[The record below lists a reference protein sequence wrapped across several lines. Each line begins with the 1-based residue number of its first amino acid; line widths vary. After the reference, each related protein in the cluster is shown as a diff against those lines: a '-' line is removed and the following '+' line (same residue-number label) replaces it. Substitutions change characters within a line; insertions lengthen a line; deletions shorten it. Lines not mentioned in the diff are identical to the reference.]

1 MSRVSELTSRAA
13 NRARALARR
22 YERAGWSVIDQS
34 IVSVCNFV
42 SILLLARFLP
52 PAEFGAFA
60 LAQTG
65 LLLVTSMQT
74 SLLTQPHN
82 VLGARLQGEEYRR
95 FTGALV
101 LAQLL
106 GGVLLCAVL
115 VLAGLALRRYG
126 DAAAG
131 AVVLALAGAALPWM
145 GQEFVRRVFY
155 TTSDSRAAA
164 SNDLL
169 CYGSQLVGVLMLVH
183 GPDVGQLSAVSALTV
198 FGVSS
203 LFAAGYGAWQLR
215 DQIDF
220 GWGAQFGL
228 RLREAWAQVWN
239 FGRWLLAHNVT
250 VWFGANGHAW
260 IVGGLLGAEAVG
272 WYRAA
277 IHLVNA
283 INPLRQA
290 AFLYLPARASVAF
303 QNGGHAHLLPWVRG
317 ISSRLALPL
326 LPLVLVLVAFPEQ
339 LLTLVYGERFAG
351 MGLGPILA
359 LATLAQ
365 SIGFLRYPMEVAILA
380 TGASR
385 SLFQL
390 HLLPVV
396 LLPTLGVALI
406 ASLGLIGVP
415 WSMLSISIMLF
426 VVTWLVYRQLMTS
439 PALPAAQRG

>member
-1 MSRVSELTSRAA
+1 M
-13 NRARALARR
+13 
-22 YERAGWSVIDQS
+22 
-34 IVSVCNFV
+34 
-42 SILLLARFLP
+42 
-52 PAEFGAFA
+52 
-60 LAQTG
+60 
-65 LLLVTSMQT
+65 
-74 SLLTQPHN
+74 
-82 VLGARLQGEEYRR
+82 
-95 FTGALV
+95 
-101 LAQLL
+101 
-106 GGVLLCAVL
+106 
-115 VLAGLALRRYG
+115 
-126 DAAAG
+126 
-131 AVVLALAGAALPWM
+131 VVLALAGAALPWM
-145 GQEFVRRVFY
+145 AQEFVRRVFY
-155 TTSDSRAAA
+155 TTSDSRAAT

-169 CYGSQLVGVLMLVH
+169 CYGSQLVGVLLLVY
-183 GPDVGQLSAVSALTV
+183 GPDVGQLSAVSALAI

-220 GWGAQFGL
+220 GRGAQFGV

-277 IHLVNA
+277 IHLVNV

-290 AFLYLPARASVAF
+290 AFLYLPARASLAF
-303 QNGGHAHLLPWVRG
+303 QRGGHAHLLPWVRG
-317 ISSRLALPL
+317 MSSRLALPL

-351 MGLGPILA
+351 MGLGSILA

-365 SIGFLRYPMEVAILA
+365 TISFLRYPMELAILA

-385 SLFQL
+385 SLFHI

-426 VVTWLVYRQLMTS
+426 VVTWLVYRQLMIS